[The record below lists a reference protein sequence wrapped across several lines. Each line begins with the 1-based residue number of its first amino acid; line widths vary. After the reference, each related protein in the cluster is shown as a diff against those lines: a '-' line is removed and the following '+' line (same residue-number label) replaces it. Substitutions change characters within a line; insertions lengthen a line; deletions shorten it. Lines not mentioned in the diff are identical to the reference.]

1 MRVAIIG
8 VGNVGKALG
17 TATIAAGHSVVLAGS
32 DRGLAAAA
40 A

>member
-17 TATIAAGHSVVLAGS
+17 TATIAAGHSVVLGS
-32 DRGLAAAA
+32 VRPGACRRRG
-40 A
+40 